1 MANFAGLLKKTIDA
15 QENPT
20 PDLRARVYARA
31 RETVVRKL
39 AETGVSP
46 TVAEAQLQALDDAI
60 KSVEADYVAVE
71 QELLSNILVKKP
83 EAQSSLELNPVSS
96 SDKLSR
102 HGPEPK
108 IEESGT
114 GKSEFGESGLNA
126 SEKVAPSTAPI
137 FPAGN
142 TADNPDRL
150 VGEASNKTAE
160 QTALKPE
167 TGSSAAVEIGRTQ
180 NFERNNHQTS
190 GHPVGNEDKNGDLRE
205 GAPAFSR
212 QSVFDH
218 DKTPPSTIDE
228 GEQKLEKG
236 DEEAAHSSLH
246 QQVPDAEPVNMEDI
260 IAAEKEAE
268 KEKAEQEL
276 QSAKALGNNQQ
287 NGDYDIVSDIFVQA
301 ARRTER
307 RAARKKAI
315 VIGLSSAVVIIVV
328 VGVLL
333 TAWSFLSGRN
343 KSHDAEQHVAGNTN
357 TSELPKEKFTQRLLA
372 DGSEVDEGPA
382 QSPMKPG
389 EGTSTSAGTIDAT
402 TPQEQPGEATFYQAR
417 TDQQDEKVE
426 TGTVQWSI
434 VKDKANSQGREEIA
448 VRGNVTIPDE
458 KLSLRLTLRR
468 NTDPSLP
475 AAYLIEAIFIVP
487 DDFEGK
493 AIDNVHE
500 LTFKDSEQAPGQQL
514 TGTVEAKIDDDFFLF
529 ALSGANPFR
538 DRNLQLMKQLG
549 WIRLVITDKNKRVSE
564 LTFSKGPNGE
574 AVFNQVIDSWLDQNN
589 KPTLYDQKQTS
600 DKENASVP
608 SGDNAE
614 NNNALPQDNPENG
627 GQSGDSA
634 DVNSVSPT
642 NATEAPESGGQN
654 STNDDQSG
662 DAGEEDTE

>member
-20 PDLRARVYARA
+20 PELRARVYARA
-31 RETVVRKL
+31 RETVERKL
-39 AETGVSP
+39 AETDVSP
-46 TVAEAQLQALDDAI
+46 SVAEAQLQALDDAI

-71 QELLSNILVKKP
+71 QELLSNILIKKP
-83 EAQSSLELNPVSS
+83 EEQSSIEPAPVSP
-96 SDKLSR
+96 SDKLSK
-102 HGPEPK
+102 HGPEPEK
-108 IEESGT
+108 QESGME
-114 GKSEFGESGLNA
+114 KSEPGESGLKA
-126 SEKVAPSTAPI
+126 SEKVWPSTAPI
-137 FPAGN
+137 FSTGH
-142 TADNPDRL
+142 TADNADRL
-150 VGEASNKTAE
+150 GGEASNKTGE
-160 QTALKPE
+160 QTVLESK
-167 TGSSAAVEIGRTQ
+167 TVLSSADEIGHKQ
-180 NFERNNHQTS
+180 NLEKSNCQTS
-190 GHPVGNEDKNGDLRE
+190 SHPVGNENKNGDIRE

-212 QSVFDH
+212 ESGFDH
-218 DKTPPSTIDE
+218 DKTPLSTIDE
-228 GEQKLEKG
+228 GEQNLQKEG
-236 DEEAAHSSLH
+236 EEAARSSLH

-268 KEKAEQEL
+268 QEKAEQEL

-315 VIGLSSAVVIIVV
+315 VIGLSSAVVLIVV

-343 KSHDAEQHVAGNTN
+343 KSQDAEQHVAGNTG
-357 TSELPKEKFTQRLLA
+357 TSEQPKEKFTQRLLA

-389 EGTSTSAGTIDAT
+389 EGTSTSAGTIDTT

-434 VKDKANSQGREEIA
+434 VKDKSNSQGPEEIA

-574 AVFNQVIDSWLDQNN
+574 AVFNQVIDSWLNQNN

-627 GQSGDSA
+627 GQSGDNA
-634 DVNSVSPT
+634 EVNSAGPSD
-642 NATEAPESGGQN
+642 ATEAPDSGGQN

>member
-20 PDLRARVYARA
+20 PQLRARVYARA
-31 RETVVRKL
+31 RETVERKL
-39 AETGVSP
+39 AETDVSP
-46 TVAEAQLQALDDAI
+46 SVAEAQLQALDDAI

-71 QELLSNILVKKP
+71 QELLSNILIKKP
-83 EAQSSLELNPVSS
+83 EEQSSIEPAPVSP
-96 SDKLSR
+96 SDKLSK
-102 HGPEPK
+102 HGPEPEK
-108 IEESGT
+108 QESGME
-114 GKSEFGESGLNA
+114 KSEYGQSGLKA
-126 SEKVAPSTAPI
+126 PEKVTASTAPI
-137 FPAGN
+137 FSTGH
-142 TADNPDRL
+142 TADNADRL
-150 VGEASNKTAE
+150 GGEASNKTGE
-160 QTALKPE
+160 QTVLESK
-167 TGSSAAVEIGRTQ
+167 TVSSSADEIGHKQ
-180 NFERNNHQTS
+180 NLEKNNYQTS
-190 GHPVGNEDKNGDLRE
+190 SHPVGNENKNGDIRE

-212 QSVFDH
+212 ESVFDR
-218 DKTPPSTIDE
+218 DKTTLSTIDE
-228 GEQKLEKG
+228 GEQNLQKER
-236 DEEAAHSSLH
+236 EEAAKPSLH
-246 QQVPDAEPVNMEDI
+246 QQVPDAEPVNMDDI

-268 KEKAEQEL
+268 QEKAEQEL

-315 VIGLSSAVVIIVV
+315 VIGLSSAVVLIVV

-343 KSHDAEQHVAGNTN
+343 KSQDAEQHIAGNTG
-357 TSELPKEKFTQRLLA
+357 TSEQPKEKFTQRLLA

-382 QSPMKPG
+382 QSPVKPG
-389 EGTSTSAGTIDAT
+389 EGTSTSAGTIDTT

-434 VKDKANSQGREEIA
+434 VKDKSNSQGPEEIA

-574 AVFNQVIDSWLDQNN
+574 AVFNQVIDSWLNQNN

-600 DKENASVP
+600 DKENASAP

-627 GQSGDSA
+627 GQSGDNA
-634 DVNSVSPT
+634 EVNSAGPSD
-642 NATEAPESGGQN
+642 ATEAPDSGGQN

>member
-102 HGPEPK
+102 HEPELE
-108 IEESGT
+108 IQESGT

-142 TADNPDRL
+142 TADNADRL
-150 VGEASNKTAE
+150 DGEALNKTAE

-190 GHPVGNEDKNGDLRE
+190 SHPVGNEDKNGDLRE

-228 GEQKLEKG
+228 GEQKLQKEG
-236 DEEAAHSSLH
+236 EEAAKPSSH

-574 AVFNQVIDSWLDQNN
+574 AVFNQVIDSWLNQNN

-608 SGDNAE
+608 SGDNVE
-614 NNNALPQDNPENG
+614 NDNALPQDNPENG
-627 GQSGDSA
+627 GQSGDNA
-634 DVNSVSPT
+634 EVNSAGPSDAP
-642 NATEAPESGGQN
+642 EAPDSGGQN
-654 STNDDQSG
+654 STNGDQSG

>member
-20 PDLRARVYARA
+20 PELRARVYARA

-39 AETGVSP
+39 AETDVSP
-46 TVAEAQLQALDDAI
+46 SVAEGQLQALDDAI

-83 EAQSSLELNPVSS
+83 EEQSSVKLDPVSP

-102 HGPEPK
+102 HGSEPEK
-108 IEESGT
+108 QASGVE
-114 GKSEFGESGLNA
+114 KSEPDESGLKA

-137 FPAGN
+137 FSAGH
-142 TADNPDRL
+142 TADNRDRL
-150 VGEASNKTAE
+150 SGEANRIGE
-160 QTALKPE
+160 QTALEPE
-167 TGSSAAVEIGRTQ
+167 KGSSAAVETGRTQ
-180 NFERNNHQTS
+180 NFEKNNHKTF
-190 GHPVGNEDKNGDLRE
+190 GHPVGNEAKNSGARE
-205 GAPAFSR
+205 GAAALSR
-212 QSVFDH
+212 DSVFDH
-218 DKTPPSTIDE
+218 DKTPLSTIYE
-228 GEQKLEKG
+228 GEKKPQKG
-236 DEEAAHSSLH
+236 DEDAVHSSLH

-343 KSHDAEQHVAGNTN
+343 KSHDPEQHVAGNTN
-357 TSELPKEKFTQRLLA
+357 TSEQPKEKFTQRLLA

-382 QSPMKPG
+382 KSPMKPG

-434 VKDKANSQGREEIA
+434 VKDKSNSQGPEEIA

-475 AAYLIEAIFIVP
+475 AAYLIEAIFVVP

-574 AVFNQVIDSWLDQNN
+574 AVFNQVIDSWLNQNN

-600 DKENASVP
+600 EKENASVP
-608 SGDNAE
+608 SGDNA
-614 NNNALPQDNPENG
+614 
-627 GQSGDSA
+627 
-634 DVNSVSPT
+634 DVNSASPT
-642 NATEAPESGGQN
+642 NATKAPESGIQN

>member
-83 EAQSSLELNPVSS
+83 EEQSSIPLNPVSP

-102 HGPEPK
+102 HEPEPE
-108 IEESGT
+108 IQESGI
-114 GKSEFGESGLNA
+114 GKSEFGETGLKA
-126 SEKVAPSTAPI
+126 PEKTAPSTAPI
-137 FPAGN
+137 FPTGN
-142 TADNPDRL
+142 NADNPGRL
-150 VGEASNKTAE
+150 GGEASNKIGE
-160 QTALKPE
+160 QTALEPE

-180 NFERNNHQTS
+180 NFERNNHHTS
-190 GHPVGNEDKNGDLRE
+190 GYPAGNEDNNGDVRK

-212 QSVFDH
+212 KSVFEH
-218 DKTPPSTIDE
+218 DKTPLSTVHE
-228 GEQKLEKG
+228 GEQKLQKG
-236 DEEAAHSSLH
+236 GEEPAHPGLH

-357 TSELPKEKFTQRLLA
+357 ANELPKEKFTQRLLA

-389 EGTSTSAGTIDAT
+389 EGTSTSAGTLDAT

-426 TGTVQWSI
+426 TGKVQWSI
-434 VKDKANSQGREEIA
+434 VKDKANSQGPEEIA

-574 AVFNQVIDSWLDQNN
+574 AVFNQVIDSWLNQNN

-600 DKENASVP
+600 DKENSSAPSV
-608 SGDNAE
+608 DNAE
-614 NNNALPQDNPENG
+614 NNNASPQDNPEND
-627 GQSGDSA
+627 GQSGDNA
-634 DVNSVSPT
+634 DVNSASPT
-642 NATEAPESGGQN
+642 NATQAPESGGQN